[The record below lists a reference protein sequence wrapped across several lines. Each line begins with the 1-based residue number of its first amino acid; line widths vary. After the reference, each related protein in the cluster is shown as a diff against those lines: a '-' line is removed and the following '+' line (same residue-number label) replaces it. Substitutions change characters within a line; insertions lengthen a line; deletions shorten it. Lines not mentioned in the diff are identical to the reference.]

1 MAPEPASMG
10 HFPTQPALFS
20 PRDRF
25 PSTCLTVMSFAIA
38 ACVNPTSSTEPCH
51 LAFAQ
56 VLMSCPILAQPQSDH
71 PMFHKGFL
79 CSLLTPEHPT
89 IYLHSIQHLRGTQKP
104 DLPSPLQWISFLAAV
119 LQGYPRLVG
128 FISSKQL

>member
-10 HFPTQPALFS
+10 HFPKQSALFF

-25 PSTCLTVMSFAIA
+25 PSTCLTVLSFAIA
-38 ACVNPTSSTEPCH
+38 AYVNSTSSTEPCH

-56 VLMSCPILAQPQSDH
+56 VLMSCPILAQRQSDH

-79 CSLLTPEHPT
+79 CSLLTPEHLT
-89 IYLHSIQHLRGTQKP
+89 IYPHLIQHLRGTQKP
-104 DLPSPLQWISFLAAV
+104 VPSPLQWISFLAAV